1 MVRPNFA
8 LYKYIKLGRFQIA
21 TSCMEESRIPKGDL

>member
-1 MVRPNFA
+1 MARPKFA
-8 LYKYIKLGRFQIA
+8 LCMYIQLGRFQIA